1 MADKGY
7 TYNAES
13 SVKKEGA
20 YECVI
25 EKMEVGETQ
34 SGVKRINITFRIRSD
49 VEQAYKGGTIFDTI
63 WREKENP
70 DFYDRRKIN
79 RLLGTQQLKEG
90 TTFANIEE
98 IVKFLTNKTLQVN
111 LGVRFSE
118 YSGKDENVVKFYS
131 SSKAVAQT
139 FTTNFTTNDTI
150 EITEEDLPF

>member
-13 SVKKEGA
+13 SVKKEGV
-20 YECVI
+20 YECII
-25 EKMEVGETQ
+25 EKMEIGETQ
-34 SGVKRINITFRIRSD
+34 SGVKRVNITFRIRSD

-70 DFYDRRKIN
+70 DFFDRRKVN
-79 RLLGTQQLKEG
+79 RLLGTQNVKEG
-90 TTFANIEE
+90 TTFGSIDE
-98 IVKFLTNKTLQVN
+98 IVKFLTGQPLQVN
-111 LGVRFSE
+111 LGTRFSE

-131 SSKAVAQT
+131 SSKVVAQT
-139 FTTNFTTNDTI
+139 FATNETI

>member
-20 YECVI
+20 YECFI
-25 EKMEVGETQ
+25 EKMEIGETQ
-34 SGVKRINITFRIRSD
+34 SGVKRVNITFRIRSD
-49 VEQAYKGGTIFDTI
+49 VEQAYKGAVIYDTI

-70 DFYDRRKIN
+70 DFFDRKKVN
-79 RLLGTQQLKEG
+79 RLLGTQNVKEG
-90 TTFANIEE
+90 TTFSSIDE
-98 IVKFLTNKTLQVN
+98 IVGFLTNKFLQVN

-131 SSKAVAQT
+131 SSKVVAQT
-139 FTTNFTTNDTI
+139 FATNETI

>member
-20 YECVI
+20 YECII
-25 EKMEVGETQ
+25 EKMEIGETQ
-34 SGVKRINITFRIRSD
+34 SGVKRVNITFRIRSD

-70 DFYDRRKIN
+70 DFFDRRKVN
-79 RLLGTQQLKEG
+79 RLLGTQNVKEG
-90 TTFANIEE
+90 TTFGSIDE
-98 IVKFLTNKTLQVN
+98 IVKFLTGQPLQVN
-111 LGVRFSE
+111 LGTRFSE

-131 SSKAVAQT
+131 SSKVVAQT
-139 FTTNFTTNDTI
+139 FTDNETI